1 MQNSRQLAL
10 RFPSWGGR
18 RSRAGRPAG
27 SRPRVAHR
35 TRPEHRSSH
44 PVHVTLRSAFRPL
57 RSAFVFPTVRAAI
70 ADSNRRAPGRFRIV
84 HFSVQTDH
92 LHLLVEAADK
102 RALSSGLRGLS
113 IRIARR
119 VNALVDRRG
128 KVWADR
134 WHGHVLTSPR
144 ATRRAVTY
152 VLANFRKHDPSAS
165 AAIDSFSSA
174 PHFNGFREHGR
185 TTPAQT
191 DVLAPGRAGVSTDEP
206 ANARPLTWLL
216 RVGWLRAG
224 PISIYDA
231 PSSDRRR
238 NRNKSE

>member
-1 MQNSRQLAL
+1 MHASRQLAL
-10 RFPSWGGR
+10 SFPSWGGR
-18 RSRAGRPAG
+18 RSGAGRPACR
-27 SRPRVAHR
+27 RPRVAHR
-35 TRPEHRSSH
+35 ARPEHRPYHPYH

-128 KVWADR
+128 RVWADR

-144 ATRRAVTY
+144 ATRRALTY
-152 VLANFRKHDPSAS
+152 VLANFRKHNPSAS
-165 AAIDSFSSA
+165 AVVDSFSSA
-174 PHFNGFREHGR
+174 PHFNGFREYGR
-185 TTPAQT
+185 PTPIQS
-191 DVLAPGRAGVSTDEP
+191 DVHAPPRARVPADEP
-206 ANARPLTWLL
+206 ANVRPLTWLL

-231 PSSDRRR
+231 PSGDH
-238 NRNKSE
+238 NDL